1 MPVQL
6 FRHRKQVPSSQRYC
20 EKKRQE
26 GKPDTQA
33 IRALGRR
40 LCRVIFQMLKHDRDY
55 EIRD

>member
-1 MPVQL
+1 
-6 FRHRKQVPSSQRYC
+6 VPSSQRYC